1 MMWWGIDQ
9 PRRAMKSHASS
20 RPLTSQVTLTVLAL
34 AVFTLA
40 LVVGFGFFATM
51 SADNDALQ
59 RQKAFVANG
68 LQDAVNGLMREQ
80 ESVSVWDDAVN
91 FAKAHDQQ
99 WMSENL
105 GEWMYSYYGHD
116 RAFVLDEH
124 DQPVHVMEDGKT
136 VAAARYA
143 AAEPIVAPAV
153 HKLRAL
159 MAEIASSDDADP
171 PKPVAEDL
179 VSLDGKPAIL
189 SVMPLVPST
198 DRLTQEPGT
207 EYLHVAVK
215 FIDDRVVGNIA
226 RQYMLVGARVLP
238 FLATPDAAS
247 VPLIDSRGVILGYI
261 GWTPNRPGMTLI
273 GKTGP
278 ALLGAAA
285 LGAGMLWFLL
295 RRLRRASTELQSS
308 QDHAQFLAFHDRLTG
323 LPNRALFEDR
333 LKRALVAAQRQRGRI
348 ALLYIDLDRFKTVND
363 TLGHPA
369 GDELVRQTA
378 RRLESRIREVD
389 TVARLG
395 GDEFA
400 IVLVDIRNL
409 GAAEDLSAK
418 LLDDLSRPFLL
429 MGDQVFIGASIGIA
443 VSPDTGSDPD
453 DLLRKADIALYEAKK
468 NGRGRYQVFAG
479 DMDDILTRRRLI
491 ESELRAALDRGG
503 ELRLAYQPVYA
514 PNCQTIV
521 GVEALVRWEHPIHG
535 ALPPAHFIG
544 IAEERG
550 MIGPLGSWV
559 LTRAARFAASTELP
573 WIAVNVSPLQLR
585 DETFAQQVLEI
596 LDNARLAPARLQIE
610 ITESVLLEDS
620 DTAKG
625 ALARLRQ
632 AGVRVALDD
641 FGTGYSSIN
650 YLRRYAVDKLKI
662 DRSFVKQLGA
672 DDDTYA
678 IIEAMVRLARAL
690 KIQVTVEGVE
700 TAEQRD
706 MALAIGCDELQG
718 FLLASP
724 MTEAQ
729 LRETL
734 STAARKLSQRSAG

>member
-1 MMWWGIDQ
+1 M
-9 PRRAMKSHASS
+9 
-20 RPLTSQVTLTVLAL
+20 
-34 AVFTLA
+34 
-40 LVVGFGFFATM
+40 
-51 SADNDALQ
+51 
-59 RQKAFVANG
+59 
-68 LQDAVNGLMREQ
+68 
-80 ESVSVWDDAVN
+80 
-91 FAKAHDQQ
+91 
-99 WMSENL
+99 
-105 GEWMYSYYGHD
+105 
-116 RAFVLDEH
+116 
-124 DQPVHVMEDGKT
+124 
-136 VAAARYA
+136 
-143 AAEPIVAPAV
+143 PI
-153 HKLRAL
+153 
-159 MAEIASSDDADP
+159 
-171 PKPVAEDL
+171 
-179 VSLDGKPAIL
+179 
-189 SVMPLVPST
+189 VPST
-198 DRLTQEPGT
+198 DRLTQEPGS

-226 RQYMLVGARVLP
+226 RQYMLADAHVLP
-238 FLATPDAAS
+238 LLAAPDAAS

-261 GWTPNRPGMTLI
+261 GWTPNRPGLTLI
-273 GKTGP
+273 RKTGP
-278 ALLGAAA
+278 ALLGGAV

-295 RRLRRASTELQSS
+295 RRLRRASSELQSS

-333 LKRALVAAQRQRGRI
+333 LKRAFVAAQRQRGRI

-378 RRLESRIREVD
+378 RRLEARVREVD

-400 IVLVDIRNL
+400 IVLVDIRNV

-443 VSPDTGSDPD
+443 VSPDSGSDPD

-521 GVEALVRWEHPIHG
+521 GAEALVRWEHPIHG

-550 MIGPLGSWV
+550 MIGQLGSWV
-559 LTRAARFAASTELP
+559 LTKAARFAASTDLP

-585 DETFAQQVLEI
+585 DEAFARQVLEI
-596 LDNARLAPARLQIE
+596 LGDAAACACPPA
-610 ITESVLLEDS
+610 
-620 DTAKG
+620 
-625 ALARLRQ
+625 
-632 AGVRVALDD
+632 
-641 FGTGYSSIN
+641 
-650 YLRRYAVDKLKI
+650 
-662 DRSFVKQLGA
+662 DRDHRK
-672 DDDTYA
+672 
-678 IIEAMVRLARAL
+678 R
-690 KIQVTVEGVE
+690 
-700 TAEQRD
+700 
-706 MALAIGCDELQG
+706 
-718 FLLASP
+718 
-724 MTEAQ
+724 
-729 LRETL
+729 
-734 STAARKLSQRSAG
+734 AARRQRRGQGRAGDAAPGRRARRAG

>member
-1 MMWWGIDQ
+1 
-9 PRRAMKSHASS
+9 MKSQANS
-20 RPLTSQVTLTVLAL
+20 RPLTFQVTLTVLAL

-80 ESVSVWDDAVN
+80 ESVAVWDDAVN

-99 WMSENL
+99 WMSENI
-105 GEWMYSYYGHD
+105 GEWMASYYGHD
-116 RAFVLDEH
+116 RAFVLDER
-124 DQPVHVMEDGKT
+124 DQPVHAMEDGKT
-136 VAAARYA
+136 VAPARYA
-143 AAEPIVAPAV
+143 IAEPIVAPAV

-159 MAEIASSDDADP
+159 MAEAATSQDADP
-171 PKPVAEDL
+171 PKSVAEDL
-179 VSLDGKPAIL
+179 ISLDGKPAIL

-198 DRLTQEPGT
+198 DRLTQEPGS
-207 EYLHVAVK
+207 EYLHVAIK
-215 FIDDRVVGNIA
+215 FVDERVVGNIA
-226 RQYMLVGARVLP
+226 RQYMLADARVLP
-238 FLATPDAAS
+238 FLTTPDAAS
-247 VPLIDSRGVILGYI
+247 VPLVDSRGVILGYI
-261 GWTPNRPGMTLI
+261 GWTPTRPGMTLI

-378 RRLESRIREVD
+378 RRLESHIREVD

-400 IVLVDIRNL
+400 IVLVDIRNV

-443 VSPDTGSDPD
+443 VSPDTGADPD

-468 NGRGRYQVFAG
+468 NGRGRYQLFAG

-535 ALPPAHFIG
+535 ALSPAHFVG

-550 MIGPLGSWV
+550 MIGALGNWV
-559 LTRAARFAASTELP
+559 LTKAARFAASTDLP

-596 LDNARLAPARLQIE
+596 LANARLAPARLQIE

-625 ALARLRQ
+625 ALAKLRQ

-662 DRSFVKQLGA
+662 DRSFVRQLGA
-672 DDDTYA
+672 GDNTYA

-718 FLLASP
+718 FLLATP

-734 STAARKLSQRSAG
+734 SAAAKTLTQRTAG

>member
-1 MMWWGIDQ
+1 
-9 PRRAMKSHASS
+9 MKSHANP
-20 RPLTSQVTLTVLAL
+20 RPLTFQVTLTVLAL
-34 AVFTLA
+34 AVFTLL
-40 LVVGFGFFATM
+40 LVVSFGFFATI

-59 RQKAFVANG
+59 RQKAFVGNG

-80 ESVSVWDDAVN
+80 ESIAVWDDAVN

-99 WMSENL
+99 WMSENI
-105 GEWMYSYYGHD
+105 GEWMYTYYGHD
-116 RAFVLDEH
+116 RAFVLDDH
-124 DQPVHVMEDGKT
+124 DQPVHAMEDGKT
-136 VAAARYA
+136 LAPARYA
-143 AAEPIVAPAV
+143 DTEPVAAPAV

-159 MAEIASSDDADP
+159 MAEIATSQDADP
-171 PKPVAEDL
+171 PKSVAEDL

-198 DRLTQEPGT
+198 PRLTQEPGS

-215 FIDDRVVGNIA
+215 FIDERVVGNIA
-226 RQYMLVGARVLP
+226 RQFKLADARVLP
-238 FLATPDAAS
+238 LLAAPAAAS

-261 GWTPNRPGMTLI
+261 GWTPDRPGLTLI
-273 GKTGP
+273 RKTGP
-278 ALLGAAA
+278 ALLGGAA

-295 RRLRRASTELQSS
+295 ARLRRASSALQSS

-333 LKRALVAAQRQRGRI
+333 LKRALVSAQRQHSRI

-400 IVLVDIRNL
+400 IVLVDIRNV

-418 LLDDLSRPFLL
+418 LLEDLSRPFLL

-443 VSPDTGSDPD
+443 ISPDIGSDPD

-468 NGRGRYQVFAG
+468 NGRGRYQLFAG

-491 ESELRAALDRGG
+491 ESELRTALDRGG

-514 PNCQTIV
+514 SDCQTIV
-521 GVEALVRWEHPIHG
+521 GAEALVRWEHPIHG

-559 LTRAARFAASTELP
+559 LGKAARFVATTDLP
-573 WIAVNVSPLQLR
+573 WVAVNVSPLQLR
-585 DETFAQQVLEI
+585 DEAFARELLEI
-596 LDNARLAPARLQIE
+596 IGDARLDPTRLQIE

-620 DTAKG
+620 DIARTA
-625 ALARLRQ
+625 LSTLRN
-632 AGVRVALDD
+632 AGIRVALDD

-650 YLRRYAVDKLKI
+650 YLRHYAVDKLKI
-662 DRSFVKQLGA
+662 DRSFIRQVGA
-672 DDDTYA
+672 GDDTRA
-678 IIEAMVRLARAL
+678 IVEAMVRLARAL
-690 KIQVTVEGVE
+690 KMQVTIEGVE

-718 FLLASP
+718 FLLAPP
-724 MTEAQ
+724 MAEAQ
-729 LRETL
+729 MRETL
-734 STAARKLSQRSAG
+734 SAAAKRQKQRTLSAG